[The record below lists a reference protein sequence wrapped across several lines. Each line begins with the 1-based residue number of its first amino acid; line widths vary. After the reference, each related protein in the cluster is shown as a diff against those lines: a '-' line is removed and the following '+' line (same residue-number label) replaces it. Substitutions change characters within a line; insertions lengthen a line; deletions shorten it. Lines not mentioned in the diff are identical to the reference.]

1 MREVELP
8 PVVSKL
14 IDNLQIVQLD
24 WHGITIQLPKFAVYA
39 VLENPVFDKYFYRN
53 GRKMGLIRFGR
64 YHIPVLDPL
73 RRDLQQTPNFV
84 VIVSHSRDNL
94 FGLYAYPADKVNDS
108 IEIPYM
114 HRAVNYI
121 VKDFV

>member
-8 PVVSKL
+8 QVVSKL

-24 WHGITIQLPKFAVYA
+24 WHGVTIQLPKFAVYA
-39 VLENPVFDKYFYRN
+39 VLERPVFDKYFYRN
-53 GRKMGLIRFGR
+53 GRKMGLIQFGR

-73 RRDLQQTPNFV
+73 RKDLHETPNFV
-84 VIVSHSRDNL
+84 VIVSHCRDNL